1 MQQSTHTLPYCF
13 YLHAQVRCK
22 TQKIN
27 ANWSVRY
34 CLSNCQC
41 VWLLRVLG
49 KNQPPATSKCSTI
62 SVLARNEEFSKI
74 AVIKFFFTVLKK
86 KIQLSVGGFCGGN
99 FEIYHANQQFS
110 TCMLID
116 THVNKRERYTISP
129 VHDCACYCM
138 HTCLLMLIKIQIE
151 NTQSTLESKNISF
164 MGVLKKL

>member
-1 MQQSTHTLPYCF
+1 MRILVEIHGNPRHLIMVTRFTTLTY
-13 YLHAQVRCK
+13 AQGSKFVVAMVA
-22 TQKIN
+22 N
-27 ANWSVRY
+27 ATMF
-34 CLSNCQC
+34 CH
-41 VWLLRVLG
+41 LLPG
-49 KNQPPATSKCSTI
+49 C

-86 KIQLSVGGFCGGN
+86 KYSYLWGGFCGGN

-129 VHDCACYCM
+129 VHDCAHCYCM

>member
-1 MQQSTHTLPYCF
+1 MFS
-13 YLHAQVRCK
+13 A
-22 TQKIN
+22 
-27 ANWSVRY
+27 
-34 CLSNCQC
+34 
-41 VWLLRVLG
+41 
-49 KNQPPATSKCSTI
+49 
-62 SVLARNEEFSKI
+62 SVLARNDEFSKI

-99 FEIYHANQQFS
+99 FEIYHTNQQFS

>member
-1 MQQSTHTLPYCF
+1 MH
-13 YLHAQVRCK
+13 
-22 TQKIN
+22 
-27 ANWSVRY
+27 
-34 CLSNCQC
+34 
-41 VWLLRVLG
+41 G
-49 KNQPPATSKCSTI
+49 I

-74 AVIKFFFTVLKK
+74 AVINFFFTVLKK
-86 KIQLSVGGFCGGN
+86 KIQLSVGGDSAG
-99 FEIYHANQQFS
+99 EISRYTTQGPANQQFS

-116 THVNKRERYTISP
+116 THVNKRERCTISP